1 MTAESPPRDRP
12 KLAALPKF
20 TKNLN
25 TIMAAVV
32 VGLVLVV
39 LIGNAIQDWRQF
51 VSVMLTGLTLGAMYC
66 LVALGYTLVYG
77 IIELINF
84 AHGDVF
90 MWGSMFAVTIGVTT
104 FGLDGSQSGF
114 ATSALLLVTLACA
127 MALCGTGNVIIERLV
142 YKPLR
147 NAPKL
152 APLITAIGMSFILQ
166 TLALWKYGAREQTAD
181 NVLPDSSHHVFTIG
195 IYGYAWKN
203 LIVVL
208 ITIPVLAALV
218 YLVRSTRQG
227 KAMRAVAQ
235 DTDAARMM
243 GINVDRTISFTF
255 ALGGV
260 LAGAGGTLW
269 VLWQTSTRYDLGFQL
284 GLFAFTAAVLG
295 GIGNLNG
302 AALGAFIIGLL
313 QAGNDGLSWHV
324 PGSSWTQSVVF
335 AVLILILVFRPQGL
349 LGEATADRA

>member
-1 MTAESPPRDRP
+1 
-12 KLAALPKF
+12 
-20 TKNLN
+20 
-25 TIMAAVV
+25 
-32 VGLVLVV
+32 
-39 LIGNAIQDWRQF
+39 
-51 VSVMLTGLTLGAMYC
+51 
-66 LVALGYTLVYG
+66 
-77 IIELINF
+77 
-84 AHGDVF
+84 
-90 MWGSMFAVTIGVTT
+90 
-104 FGLDGSQSGF
+104 
-114 ATSALLLVTLACA
+114 
-127 MALCGTGNVIIERLV
+127 
-142 YKPLR
+142 
-147 NAPKL
+147 
-152 APLITAIGMSFILQ
+152 MSFILQ

-203 LIVVL
+203 LLVVL
-208 ITIPVLAALV
+208 ITIPVLVALV

-243 GINVDRTISFTF
+243 GIDVNRTISFTF
-255 ALGGV
+255 ALAGV

-335 AVLILILVFRPQGL
+335 AVLIMILVFRPQGL
-349 LGEATADRA
+349 LGEAVADRA

>member
-1 MTAESPPRDRP
+1 VATEVTSAKRPTLTTVLPRLGREVNRAFGIGL
-12 KLAALPKF
+12 LALV
-20 TKNLN
+20 
-25 TIMAAVV
+25 AVWL
-32 VGLVLVV
+32 VGNF
-39 LIGNAIQDWRQF
+39 ISAPQQF
-51 VSVMLTGLTLGAMYC
+51 ISVTLLGITYGAMYC

-90 MWGSMFAVTIGVTT
+90 MWGSMFAVTVGVSWL
-104 FGLDGSQSGF
+104 GLDGGQNGF
-114 ATSALLLVTLACA
+114 VTALLVLVTLLAA
-127 MALCGTGNVIIERLV
+127 MTFCGAGNVVIERFA
-142 YKPLR
+142 YRPLR
-147 NAPKL
+147 SAPKL

-166 TLALWKYGAREQTAD
+166 ALALRTYGPTEQTAD
-181 NVLPDSSHHVFTIG
+181 NVFPNDVLFSIG
-195 IYGYAWKN
+195 GTAYRQKS
-203 LIVVL
+203 LVVVL

-227 KAMRAVAQ
+227 KAMRATAQ

-243 GINVDRTISFTF
+243 GINVDRTIAFTF
-255 ALGGV
+255 LLGGS

-269 VLWQTSTRYDLGFQL
+269 AFWQTSTRYDLGFQL

-302 AALGAFIIGLL
+302 AALGAMLIGLL
-313 QAGNDGLSWHV
+313 QAYNDGLSWHT
-324 PGSSWTQSVVF
+324 PGGDWTQSMIF

-349 LGEATADRA
+349 LGEQISDRA

>member
-25 TIMAAVV
+25 AIMGTVV

-90 MWGSMFAVTIGVTT
+90 MWGSMFAVTIGVSWL
-104 FGLDGSQSGF
+104 GLDGSQSGIVT
-114 ATSALLLVTLACA
+114 AGLLLVTLAGA
-127 MALCGTGNVIIERLV
+127 MTLCGTGNVAIERLV

-166 TLALWKYGAREQTAD
+166 TLALRTYGPREQTAD
-181 NVLPDSSHHVFTIG
+181 GVLPNSKLFTIG
-195 IYGYAWKN
+195 IYGYPWKN

-255 ALGGV
+255 LLGGV

-313 QAGNDGLSWHV
+313 QAGNDGLAWHV

>member
-1 MTAESPPRDRP
+1 MRDNPAGSRAT
-12 KLAALPKF
+12 LAALPNFKQHA
-20 TKNLN
+20 NLV
-25 TIMAAVV
+25 M
-32 VGLVLVV
+32 GLIVTGIVFVVLV
-39 LIGNAIQDWRQF
+39 GNAVKDWRQF
-51 VSVMLTGLTLGAMYC
+51 VAIMLTGFTLGAMYC

-90 MWGSMFAVTIGVTT
+90 MWGSMFAFTIGISW
-104 FGLDGSQSGF
+104 FGLDGSQTG
-114 ATSALLLVTLACA
+114 LVTAALVLVTMVAA
-127 MALCGTGNVIIERLV
+127 MALCGTGNVIIERAV

-147 NAPKL
+147 SAPKL

-166 TLALWKYGAREQTAD
+166 TLALWRYGPGERTAD
-181 NVLPDSSHHVFTIG
+181 GVFPDSRLFTIG

-208 ITIPVLAALV
+208 ITIPVLIGLV

-243 GINVDRTISFTF
+243 GINVNSTISFTF
-255 ALGGV
+255 LLGGA

-269 VLWQTSTRYDLGFQL
+269 VLWQTSTRYDLGFTL

-295 GIGNLNG
+295 GIGNLSG

-313 QAGNDGLSWHV
+313 QAANDGLSWHV

>member
-1 MTAESPPRDRP
+1 VSSTAARGP
-12 KLAALPKF
+12 
-20 TKNLN
+20 
-25 TIMAAVV
+25 VV
-32 VGLVLVV
+32 AFVPWLRGKVSQILGIVILTVLGIWLVV
-39 LIGNAIQDWRQF
+39 NF
-51 VSVMLTGLTLGAMYC
+51 VQTPAAFTSVLLSGLTNGAVYA

-104 FGLDGSQSGF
+104 FGLDGSQSGIT
-114 ATSALLLVTLACA
+114 TSALLLVTLACA

-203 LIVVL
+203 LLVVL
-208 ITIPVLAALV
+208 ITIPVLSALV

-243 GINVDRTISFTF
+243 GIDVNRTISFTF
-255 ALGGV
+255 ALAGV

>member
-1 MTAESPPRDRP
+1 MAAESPPRDRP
-12 KLAALPKF
+12 KLAALPKL

-25 TIMAAVV
+25 MIMAAVV
-32 VGLVLVV
+32 IGLVLVV

-51 VSVMLTGLTLGAMYC
+51 ISVMLTGITLGAMYC

-90 MWGSMFAVTIGVTT
+90 MWGSMFAVTIGVST
-104 FGLDGSQSGF
+104 FGLDGSQSGLT
-114 ATSALLLVTLACA
+114 TSGLLLLTLVCA

-142 YKPLR
+142 YRPLR

-166 TLALWKYGAREQTAD
+166 TLALWSRRREQTAD
-181 NVLPDSSHHVFTIG
+181 NVLPDRATRLHDRHLRLRLEEPARG
-195 IYGYAWKN
+195 ADHDPGAGG
-203 LIVVL
+203 
-208 ITIPVLAALV
+208 ADV

-243 GINVDRTISFTF
+243 GIDVDRTIAFTF
-255 ALGGV
+255 ALAGV

-269 VLWQTSTRYDLGFQL
+269 VLCRPARGTTSDSSSACSRSPRRCW
-284 GLFAFTAAVLG
+284 AA
-295 GIGNLNG
+295 
-302 AALGAFIIGLL
+302 
-313 QAGNDGLSWHV
+313 S
-324 PGSSWTQSVVF
+324 
-335 AVLILILVFRPQGL
+335 
-349 LGEATADRA
+349 AT

>member
-1 MTAESPPRDRP
+1 
-12 KLAALPKF
+12 
-20 TKNLN
+20 
-25 TIMAAVV
+25 
-32 VGLVLVV
+32 
-39 LIGNAIQDWRQF
+39 
-51 VSVMLTGLTLGAMYC
+51 
-66 LVALGYTLVYG
+66 
-77 IIELINF
+77 
-84 AHGDVF
+84 
-90 MWGSMFAVTIGVTT
+90 
-104 FGLDGSQSGF
+104 
-114 ATSALLLVTLACA
+114 

-166 TLALWKYGAREQTAD
+166 TLALWRYGPTEQTAD
-181 NVLPDSSHHVFTIG
+181 NVFPPSNDTVFKIG
-195 IYGYAWKN
+195 IFGYAWKN

-208 ITIPVLAALV
+208 ITLPVLAALV

-243 GINVDRTISFTF
+243 GIDVNRTISFTF
-255 ALGGV
+255 LLGGA
-260 LAGAGGTLW
+260 LAGAGGTLF
-269 VLWQTSTRYDLGFQL
+269 VFWQTSTRYDLGFQL

-302 AALGAFIIGLL
+302 AALGALIIGLL

-335 AVLILILVFRPQGL
+335 AVLIMILVFRPQGL

>member
-1 MTAESPPRDRP
+1 
-12 KLAALPKF
+12 
-20 TKNLN
+20 
-25 TIMAAVV
+25 
-32 VGLVLVV
+32 
-39 LIGNAIQDWRQF
+39 
-51 VSVMLTGLTLGAMYC
+51 
-66 LVALGYTLVYG
+66 
-77 IIELINF
+77 
-84 AHGDVF
+84 
-90 MWGSMFAVTIGVTT
+90 
-104 FGLDGSQSGF
+104 
-114 ATSALLLVTLACA
+114 LLLVTIVAA

-166 TLALWKYGAREQTAD
+166 TIALRYTHAREQTAD
-181 NVLPDSSHHVFTIG
+181 NVLPDPSHRLFTIG

-208 ITIPVLAALV
+208 ITLPVLAALV

-295 GIGNLNG
+295 GIGNLQG

>member
-1 MTAESPPRDRP
+1 VTAESPPRDRP
-12 KLAALPKF
+12 KLAALPKL

-25 TIMAAVV
+25 MVMGSVV

-51 VSVMLTGLTLGAMYC
+51 VSVMLTGMTLGAMYC

-90 MWGSMFAVTIGVTT
+90 MWGSMAAVTIGVTT
-104 FGLDGSQSGF
+104 FGLDGSQSGIT
-114 ATSALLLVTLACA
+114 TSALLLVTLACA

-203 LIVVL
+203 LLVVL
-208 ITIPVLAALV
+208 ITIPVLVALV

-243 GINVDRTISFTF
+243 GIDVNRTISFTF
-255 ALGGV
+255 ALAGV

-335 AVLILILVFRPQGL
+335 AVLIMILVFRPQGL
-349 LGEATADRA
+349 LGEAVADRA